1 MDGVLGTDVSHHFE
15 YLSKFENR
23 MAGGLTNEKLEKKE
37 DVLLVLTYV
46 IKCADMSNPSRPPRL
61 NRLWVD
67 RVMNEFFEQ
76 GDLEKDKSFDVTMFY
91 DRQKP
96 NVAKCQTGFIDFLV
110 RPMYLKFINFAQ
122 NEAARHTLDVM
133 EENYLFWKQAQAAP
147 VPVPSPHL
155 SVLVSPNIH
164 SMMYCLSSADL
175 FLSTFFLRPPSGK
188 SQVSFFLSHFFLSL

>member
-110 RPMYLKFINFAQ
+110 RPMYLKLINFAQ

-155 SVLVSPNIH
+155 SVLVSPIFILCCGVFH
-164 SMMYCLSSADL
+164 LLTFCL
-175 FLSTFFLRPPSGK
+175 FTFSL
-188 SQVSFFLSHFFLSL
+188 LSLSDLRAEKVK